1 MHTYDEQ
8 KLSSLIDE
16 VTKEFTRELAK
27 AEESFKASKPEESDK
42 KDEKKPEEHKESE
55 KPEDKGIKDQ
65 HQQDSSK
72 PEDKG
77 AKMESKD
84 ERQVEDKQE
93 NAKPSPDAHGDAM
106 DHGYDDEDMQH
117 MHSMYSS
124 MSKGELKAHHDCI
137 RKCMDGMAMSEQGMA
152 KAEMED
158 AKEGEHRPNG
168 GPTDGEAASK
178 KTASAS
184 DDQALEKSEK
194 FLEVDT
200 STSVKEVEILKSELQ
215 AAKAEAEATKK
226 NLDAVE
232 SFLKE
237 FVKKA
242 APAGK
247 AITSLDVIAKT
258 ESVSKA
264 EKPLS
269 KSEIDSKLLA
279 KAKDQSLSKSDREAI
294 NSYYFTKNIEKVSH
308 LLK

>member
-42 KDEKKPEEHKESE
+42 KDEKKPEEKKESD
-55 KPEDKGIKDQ
+55 KPEDKGNKE
-65 HQQDSSK
+65 SSEQAPSK
-72 PEDKG
+72 EAAPQ
-77 AKMESKD
+77 AESK
-84 ERQVEDKQE
+84 EGQPQQE
-93 NAKPSPDAHGDAM
+93 AGKESQAPQAAAPEAQDA
-106 DHGYDDEDMQH
+106 HGYDDEDMQH

-124 MSKGELKAHHDCI
+124 MSKPELKAHHDCI

-158 AKEGEHRPNG
+158 NKEGEHRPNG

-178 KTASAS
+178 KTASSS

-200 STSVKEVEILKSELQ
+200 TSIKEVEILKSELQ
-215 AAKAEAEATKK
+215 AAKAEADATKK
-226 NLDAVE
+226 NLEAVE
-232 SFLKE
+232 TFLKK
-237 FVKKA
+237 FVEKA

-279 KAKDQSLSKSDREAI
+279 KAKDQSLSKSDRDAI